1 MKYLITGGTGFVGK
15 RLIKE
20 ILASNAAVIVLT
32 RDKKNCNQIFENK
45 VRAISSLSE
54 IDLTEKIDCIINLAG
69 EPIADKKWSSEQ
81 KQKLISSRLNT
92 TGSLVELIANLKN
105 KPECLISASA
115 IGYYGA
121 QADNIVT
128 EDSAPNNEFTHELC
142 KSWEASAIKAKDSGV
157 RVCII
162 RLGVVL
168 GKNGGAL
175 KKMLPA
181 FKLGLGGKIGDG
193 KQYFSWV
200 HIEDVVSAI
209 NFLVKNKD
217 SKGIYNLTSP
227 NPITNAEFTK
237 VLGAA
242 VRRPTFFNMPAFMV
256 KLIFGE
262 MGDRL
267 LLNGQR
273 VIPKKLLDEGF
284 NFKHPTITAMDIRG
298 LKSGGGF

>member
-1 MKYLITGGTGFVGK
+1 MKYFITGGTGFIGK
-15 RLIKE
+15 QLIENLLGQKAE
-20 ILASNAAVIVLT
+20 IIVLT
-32 RDKKNCNQIFENK
+32 RDKAKTTKLFGDSVK
-45 VRAISSLSE
+45 SVLDVSE
-54 IDLTEKIDCIINLAG
+54 IDKSENIDAIINLAG
-69 EPIADKKWSSEQ
+69 EPIADKKWSAAQ

-92 TGSLVELIANLKN
+92 TESVVKLIERLDK

-121 QADNIVT
+121 QAENIIT
-128 EDSAPNNEFTHELC
+128 ESSAPNKEFTHELC
-142 KSWEASAIKAKDSGV
+142 KSWEDSAHKASQTNV

-181 FKLGLGGKIGDG
+181 FKLGLGGKIGSG

-200 HIEDVVSAI
+200 HIDDVVSAI
-209 NFLVKNKD
+209 NFLIENKN
-217 SKGIYNLTSP
+217 SNGVYNLTSP
-227 NPITNAEFTK
+227 SPVTNTEFTQA
-237 VLGAA
+237 LGFALK
-242 VRRPTFFNMPAFMV
+242 RPTFFNMPAFVV
-256 KLIFGE
+256 KKIFGE

-273 VIPKKLLDEGF
+273 VFPENL
-284 NFKHPTITAMDIRG
+284 
-298 LKSGGGF
+298 LKSGFSFKFEKLNKAFDSII